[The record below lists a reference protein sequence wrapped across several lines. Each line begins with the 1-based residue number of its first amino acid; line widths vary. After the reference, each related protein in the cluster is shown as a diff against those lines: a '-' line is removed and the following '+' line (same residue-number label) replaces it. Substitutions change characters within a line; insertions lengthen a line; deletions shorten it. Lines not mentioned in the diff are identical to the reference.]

1 METLTHLLLA
11 PLPILAVVAA
21 LTDLTRM
28 KIPNWISAALIVAF
42 FPAALAAGLSPL
54 SVGIHLGLAAL
65 LLVAGIG
72 LFALRIVGGGDAK
85 LIAAAG
91 LWLGPAALMPFLI
104 WTASLGGAFSAAL
117 MLGRGM
123 GQPYLAGAPAWVSTR
138 LPPKGDIPS
147 GVAICG
153 GALMAFPSSVLFQ
166 QGFGSWAA

>member
-91 LWLGPAALMPFLI
+91 LWLGSTALIPFLL
-104 WTASLGGAFSAAL
+104 WTAVLGGAFSLAL
-117 MLGRGM
+117 LLGRGM
-123 GQPYLAGAPAWVSTR
+123 AQPYLPGAPRWVLTLLR
-138 LPPKGDIPS
+138 PRGAVPY
-147 GVAICG
+147 GVAICA
-153 GALMAFPSSVLFQ
+153 GALMAFPSSILFQ
-166 QGFGSWAA
+166 HAFAGSAA